1 MKRYLQYNHHKMNDI
16 QADGTGAS
24 QEELFETILI
34 VCPKCKERRNLK
46 VPTKIIN
53 QSKQL
58 TTVSIPVDLCCEH
71 SFQAFIDKNFKV
83 RGYQQVDF
91 EFSSVEFIEKEE
103 EQEIIPEFQEIINLL
118 RRSVGD
124 KDILGS
130 AILAVDG
137 KVLYSSLPQ
146 KTFSSVIKEF
156 EVRAK
161 KNLIN
166 VKKMFLELEN
176 NQTVCSQYMEVKSIK
191 FILILIF
198 SHQIKLGM
206 GNLLLKELTK
216 KIENLF

>member
-1 MKRYLQYNHHKMNDI
+1 MNEFNATDT
-16 QADGTGAS
+16 DNG
-24 QEELFETILI
+24 QEELFERILI
-34 VCPKCKERRNLK
+34 VCPKCKTQRKLK

-91 EFSSVEFIEKEE
+91 EFSSVEFLEKEE
-103 EQEIIPEFQEIINLL
+103 EETEIIPEFQNIVNIL

-161 KNLIN
+161 KDLIN

-176 NQTVCSQYMEVKSIK
+176 NQTVCSEYMEIDTIK

-198 SHQIKLGM
+198 SPHIKLGM

-216 KIENLF
+216 KIENIL

>member
-1 MKRYLQYNHHKMNDI
+1 MNDTK
-16 QADGTGAS
+16 ANGTEPS

-58 TTVSIPVDLCCEH
+58 TTVSIPEDLCCEH
-71 SFQAFIDKNFKV
+71 SFQAFVDKNFKV

-91 EFSSVEFIEKEE
+91 EFSSVEFLEKEE
-103 EQEIIPEFQEIINLL
+103 EQDIIPEFKEIINLL

-161 KNLIN
+161 KNLIS

-176 NQTVCSQYMEVKSIK
+176 NQTVCSQYMEVKAIK

-198 SHQIKLGM
+198 SHHIKLGM

-216 KIENLF
+216 KIEDLF

>member
-1 MKRYLQYNHHKMNDI
+1 MNEI
-16 QADGTGAS
+16 IPNGTGLS
-24 QEELFETILI
+24 QTELLETIILI
-34 VCPKCKERRNLK
+34 VCPKCKQKKQLS

-58 TTVSIPVDLCCEH
+58 TTVSIPINLCCEH
-71 SFQAFIDKNFKV
+71 SFQAFIDKKFKV

-91 EFSSVEFIEKEE
+91 EFSSVEFLEKEE
-103 EQEIIPEFQEIINLL
+103 EQDIIPEFQEIINLL
-118 RRSVGD
+118 RHSVGD

-130 AILAVDG
+130 AILAIDG
-137 KVLYSSLPQ
+137 KVLYSSLPHQ
-146 KTFSSVIKEF
+146 TFSSVIKEF

-161 KNLIN
+161 KNLIS
-166 VKKMFLELEN
+166 VKKMFLELDN

-198 SHQIKLGM
+198 SLKIKLGM

-216 KIENLF
+216 KIEKLF

>member
-1 MKRYLQYNHHKMNDI
+1 MNDNK
-16 QADGTGAS
+16 ANGTGIS

-34 VCPKCKERRNLK
+34 VCPKCRTQRNLK
-46 VPTKIIN
+46 VPTKVIN

-58 TTVSIPVDLCCEH
+58 TTVSIPVELCCEH

-91 EFSSVEFIEKEE
+91 EFSSVEFLEKEE
-103 EQEIIPEFQEIINLL
+103 EQEIIPEFKEIINLL

-161 KNLIN
+161 KNLIS
-166 VKKMFLELEN
+166 VKKMFLELDN
-176 NQTVCSQYMEVKSIK
+176 NQTVCSEYMEINTIK

-198 SHQIKLGM
+198 SQHIKLGM

-216 KIENLF
+216 KIEDLF

>member
-1 MKRYLQYNHHKMNDI
+1 MNDI
-16 QADGTGAS
+16 KAANMGNG
-24 QEELFETILI
+24 QEELFETIFI
-34 VCPKCKERRNLK
+34 VCPKCKTQRKLK

-91 EFSSVEFIEKEE
+91 EFSSVEFLEKEE
-103 EQEIIPEFQEIINLL
+103 EKDTIPEFQNIINIL

-130 AILAVDG
+130 AILAVNG

-161 KNLIN
+161 KNLIS

-176 NQTVCSQYMEVKSIK
+176 NQTVCSEYMEIDTIK

-198 SHQIKLGM
+198 SPHIKLGM

-216 KIENLF
+216 KIENIL

>member
-1 MKRYLQYNHHKMNDI
+1 M
-16 QADGTGAS
+16 
-24 QEELFETILI
+24 
-34 VCPKCKERRNLK
+34 
-46 VPTKIIN
+46 PTKIIN

-176 NQTVCSQYMEVKSIK
+176 NQTVCSQYMEVKTIK

>member
-1 MKRYLQYNHHKMNDI
+1 MNEI
-16 QADGTGAS
+16 IPNGTGLS
-24 QEELFETILI
+24 QAELFETILI
-34 VCPKCKERRNLK
+34 VCPKCKQKKQLS

-58 TTVSIPVDLCCEH
+58 TTVSIPVNLCCEH

-91 EFSSVEFIEKEE
+91 EFSSVEFLEKEE

-118 RRSVGD
+118 RHSVGD

-130 AILAVDG
+130 AILAIDG
-137 KVLYSSLPQ
+137 KVLYSSLPHN
-146 KTFSSVIKEF
+146 TFSSVIKEF

-161 KNLIN
+161 KNLIS
-166 VKKMFLELEN
+166 VKKMFLELDN

-198 SHQIKLGM
+198 SLKIKLGM

-216 KIENLF
+216 KIEKLF

>member
-1 MKRYLQYNHHKMNDI
+1 MNEI
-16 QADGTGAS
+16 NAPGTNNG

-34 VCPKCKERRNLK
+34 VCPKCKTQRKLK

-58 TTVSIPVDLCCEH
+58 TTVSIPVQLCCEH

-91 EFSSVEFIEKEE
+91 EFSSVEFLEKEE
-103 EQEIIPEFQEIINLL
+103 EKENIPEFQKIINIL
-118 RRSVGD
+118 RRSVSD

-161 KNLIN
+161 KNLIS

-176 NQTVCSQYMEVKSIK
+176 NQTVCSEYMEIDSIR

-198 SHQIKLGM
+198 SPHIKLGM

-216 KIENLF
+216 KIENIL

>member
-1 MKRYLQYNHHKMNDI
+1 MNDTK
-16 QADGTGAS
+16 ANGTEPS

-58 TTVSIPVDLCCEH
+58 TTVSIPEDLCCEH

-91 EFSSVEFIEKEE
+91 EFSSVEFLEKEE
-103 EQEIIPEFQEIINLL
+103 EQDIIPEFKEIINLL

-161 KNLIN
+161 KNLIS

-176 NQTVCSQYMEVKSIK
+176 NQTVCSQYMEVKVIK

-198 SHQIKLGM
+198 SQHIKLGM

-216 KIENLF
+216 KIEDLF